1 MLLGSI
7 AAQRN
12 GNGAQWCEVG
22 AVEAA
27 VDDFALILR

>member
-12 GNGAQWCEVG
+12 GNGAQRREVG